1 MFEADM
7 VRHILIWKI
16 RRDVTDPGEILL
28 GAKREIE
35 HLAEVIPGV
44 RSIKVMTDPLP
55 SSSADAVIECIFD
68 GQEGLSAYKAH
79 PDHIAVANKYIR
91 PFAESKLSF
100 DIVE

>member
-1 MFEADM
+1 M

-16 RRDVTDPGEILL
+16 RRDVPDPESLLL

-35 HLAEVIPGV
+35 ALTDEIAGV
-44 RSIKVMTDPLP
+44 RTIKVMTSPLP

-68 GQEGLSAYKAH
+68 DIDGLSAYKAH
-79 PDHIAVANKYIR
+79 PAHIAVANKYIR

-100 DIVE
+100 DISE